1 MGPNFQ
7 PIPGADG
14 WQLSNPSIVS
24 LAVLR
29 ASMDIFHEAGME
41 RLRAKSVTL
50 TGYLEFLLSQN
61 NSSNFSVITPHE
73 NERRGAQLSIQIPQ
87 NGRALCD
94 RLAQEGI
101 VGDWR
106 EPDTFR
112 VAPVPLYN
120 SYYDVFRFVRRF
132 AAAIG

>member
-1 MGPNFQ
+1 MGPTFQ
-7 PIPGADG
+7 AMPGAEG

-29 ASMDIFHEAGME
+29 ASMEIFHAAGME
-41 RLRAKSVTL
+41 RLRTKSVSV

-61 NSSNFSVITPHE
+61 ASQKFSIITPSE
-73 NERRGAQLSIQIPQ
+73 KERRGAQLSMRISQ
-87 NGRALCD
+87 NGRALCE

-101 VGDWR
+101 IGDWR

-112 VAPVPLYN
+112 IAPVPLYN
-120 SYYDVFRFVRRF
+120 SYQDVFWFVRRF
-132 AAAIG
+132 ADAIG

>member
-1 MGPNFQ
+1 M
-7 PIPGADG
+7 A
-14 WQLSNPSIVS
+14 
-24 LAVLR
+24 
-29 ASMDIFHEAGME
+29 IFHEAGME
-41 RLRAKSVTL
+41 RLRAKSVSL
-50 TGYLEFLLSQN
+50 TGYLEFLLNQLLRNQNVSQK
-61 NSSNFSVITPHE
+61 FSIITPVE
-73 NERRGAQLSIQIPQ
+73 RDRRGAQISIRIHHK
-87 NGRALCD
+87 GRALCE
-94 RLAQEGI
+94 RLAREGV